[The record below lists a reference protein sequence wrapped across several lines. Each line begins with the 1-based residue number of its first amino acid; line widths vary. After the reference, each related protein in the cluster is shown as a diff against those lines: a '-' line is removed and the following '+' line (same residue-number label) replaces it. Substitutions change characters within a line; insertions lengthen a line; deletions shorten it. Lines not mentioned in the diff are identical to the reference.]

1 MFVRN
6 ALGHAQF
13 NPDKMGKSTLC
24 QGDFLFAGLN
34 AFEPGQQHAA
44 HIHAGQDKVYF
55 VLQSRGLVRV
65 GDVEETLAAG
75 DAALAPSGVPHSIQ
89 NTGPERL
96 VVMTVMAPP
105 PVAK

>member
-13 NPDKMGKSTLC
+13 DPDKMGRSTLC

-34 AFEPGQQHAA
+34 AFEPGQRHAA
-44 HIHAGQDKVYF
+44 HTHTGQDKLYV
-55 VLQSRGLVRV
+55 VLQGSGLVRV

-75 DAALAPSGVPHSIQ
+75 DTALAPSGVPHSIQ
-89 NTGPERL
+89 NSGPERL
-96 VVMTVMAPP
+96 VVTTVMAPP